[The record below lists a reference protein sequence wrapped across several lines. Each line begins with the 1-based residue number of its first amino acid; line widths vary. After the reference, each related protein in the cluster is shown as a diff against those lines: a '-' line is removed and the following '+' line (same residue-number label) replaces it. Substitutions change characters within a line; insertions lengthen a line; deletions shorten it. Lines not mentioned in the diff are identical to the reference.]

1 LSGKFSRTGAMAGSR
16 WSLSLTT
23 KQLASYREPCTV
35 MMKTFFSTHPTTQG
49 KESSHPK
56 SKWLEFPMTKIV
68 CTIGPAT
75 DQEDTM
81 QALVDGGMSVARLN
95 FSHAGDDYS
104 YPEENTALIRNARG
118 IHAELL
124 ESSRVVVDPDD
135 ENSQRINNVRGLL
148 VDTKGPEIRTGPLQ
162 GNAPETEIA
171 AGAQVVLTTQ
181 NVSEEDAPGTPEGP
195 HRIQVDYQSIASTLS
210 VGGQAL
216 LDDGLLAL
224 EVVNIDLASGC
235 VHTVALNGGP
245 IKKNKGVNLPNCTL
259 DLPALTEKD
268 KRDLQWA
275 VDVGAD
281 YVAASFV
288 RTASN
293 VRSVIAFLD
302 GCVADADPSA
312 GQSKNKLR
320 PLVISKIESAEG
332 VENFGEILDES
343 DGIMVARGDLGV
355 EIPYSQ
361 VFAVQKEMVAACN
374 AVGKPVIVATQ
385 MLDSM
390 QRNPR
395 PTRAEVTDVGTAV
408 LDGADAVMLSGE
420 TAAGKYP
427 IESIR
432 AMSSVLKEADRIVIS
447 KGPPKK
453 NNFIETLK
461 STNNELDAEL
471 DAVAF
476 AAVGGAA
483 DLPAKLIVVITVT
496 GKSARYIARHRPT
509 VPVLAFCTDAQV
521 ARRLQLHRGITPIM
535 LQSTLDPD
543 DPSTSMSKLRAEALR
558 TAKQLGFVRAGER
571 VVTVD
576 RTRGRPHDLH
586 HYSHNMKVATLRD

>member
-1 LSGKFSRTGAMAGSR
+1 
-16 WSLSLTT
+16 
-23 KQLASYREPCTV
+23 
-35 MMKTFFSTHPTTQG
+35 
-49 KESSHPK
+49 
-56 SKWLEFPMTKIV
+56 MTKIV
-68 CTIGPAT
+68 CTIGPAS
-75 DQEDTM
+75 DQEDTL

-104 YPEENTALIRNARG
+104 YPEQNTALIRKARG
-118 IHAELL
+118 FHAELL
-124 ESSRVVVDPDD
+124 ESSRVIVHPDD
-135 ENSQRINNVRGLL
+135 DDSQRIHNVRGLL

-162 GNAPETEIA
+162 GNAPATEIA
-171 AGAQVVLTTQ
+171 SGAQVILTTQ
-181 NVSEEDAPGTPEGP
+181 NVSEDDAPDTPDGP

-210 VGGQAL
+210 VGGQVL

-224 EVVNIDLASGC
+224 EVVNIDPASGC
-235 VHTVALNGGP
+235 VHTIALNGGP

-302 GCVADADPSA
+302 GCVADAVPSA
-312 GQSKNKLR
+312 GQSKNRLR

-332 VENFGEILDES
+332 VANFMEILAES

-361 VFAVQKEMVAACN
+361 VFAAQKEMVAACN

-432 AMSSVLKEADRIVIS
+432 AMRSVLKEADRIVTS
-447 KGPPKK
+447 KGPPK
-453 NNFIETLK
+453 NNLFVETLK
-461 STNNELDAEL
+461 STNNILDAEL
-471 DAVAF
+471 DTVAF
-476 AAVGGAA
+476 AAVRGAA
-483 DLPAKLIVVITVT
+483 DLPAKLIVVITMT

-521 ARRLQLHRGITPIM
+521 ARRLQLHRCITPIM

-576 RTRGRPHDLH
+576 RTRGKAHDLH
-586 HYSHNMKVATLRD
+586 HYSHNVKVATLRE